1 MDAPHIWVPKLKIH
15 EVGISTPP
23 GKVEGY
29 YMLETVNRHG
39 RVTRRLGPW
48 RQLVTNAQMDDMF
61 YFDNTSSS
69 GGHGW
74 CAVGTG
80 SPTFTPTSPGLANP
94 VATTS
99 TTYTSSDTV
108 DTAGTNG
115 YRETHTITK
124 EFALGAIAAN
134 LTEVGMFSANNN
146 TSGRFLDLIRDSGGN
161 PTTFPVTSDDQL
173 RVTHIVYRYP
183 TLDTFVGSFVIGGSA
198 GSGTHDYELNMAGLG
213 SSTQAG
219 SGSGGTFGCANNAFQ
234 TWNCYALRDCTD
246 LGTVLNNLPT
256 GAVDLGQ
263 QSSFSGGNL
272 GTASND
278 GTVWRRTKTFT
289 WGLTS
294 ANHANG
300 ISGFK
305 FGSPTQSNRCYKMIV
320 DPPIPKFAGS
330 IQRILSIQFSVG
342 ITRP

>member
-1 MDAPHIWVPKLKIH
+1 MAHIWVPKLKIH
-15 EVGISTPP
+15 EVGISTPS
-23 GKVEGY
+23 GRVEGY
-29 YMLETVNRHG
+29 FVLETVNRHG
-39 RVTRRLGPW
+39 RVTQRLGPW
-48 RQLVTNAQMDDMF
+48 RQVVTNLQMDDMF
-61 YFDNTSSS
+61 YFDNTS
-69 GGHGW
+69 GGHAW

-80 SPTFTPTSPGLANP
+80 SPTFTNGSTGLANP

-99 TTYTSSDTV
+99 TAYSSSTTV
-108 DTAGTNG
+108 DTAGTAG

-124 EFALGAIAAN
+124 AFALGAIAAN

-146 TSGRFLDLIRDSGGN
+146 TSARFLDLIRDSGGN
-161 PTTFPVTSDDQL
+161 PTAFPVTSDDQL

-183 TLDTFVGSFVIGGSA
+183 TLDTFAGSFVIGGPA

-213 SSTQAG
+213 SSIVAG
-219 SGSGGTFGCANNAFQ
+219 SGWGGTFGCANNSGQA
-234 TWNCYALRDCTD
+234 WDCYALRDCTD
-246 LGTVLNNLPT
+246 LGTVLAQTPT
-256 GAVDLGQ
+256 GAVILGP
-263 QSSFSGGNL
+263 QSSTSGGAH

-289 WGLTS
+289 WGLTT

-305 FGSPTQSNRCYKMIV
+305 FGDPAQLNRCYKMIV

-330 IQRILSIQFSVG
+330 VQRILSIEFSVG